1 VPGLTQQAF
10 EGLLRRFNKDAET
23 AASEYETIRR
33 KLTLFFE
40 LRLCRQ
46 PDTLTDET
54 IDRVARKLDEGE
66 SISNLRAYFFGVAK
80 RVLLESQARDIR
92 ERVALETHSQLSAP
106 ERNLEGRHVRIG
118 CLRRCLLVLPAES
131 RDLILAYYE
140 AGRGPS
146 DEARKALAD
155 RLGLSYG
162 NLKIKA
168 HRIRGKLET
177 CLNECLTN
185 GRGGSRR

>member
-10 EGLLRRFNKDAET
+10 EGLLRQFNEDAET
-23 AASEYETIRR
+23 AASEYETVRR

-40 LRLCRQ
+40 LRLSRQ
-46 PDTLTDET
+46 PDSLTDET

-80 RVLLESQARDIR
+80 RVLLESQGRDIR
-92 ERVALETHSQLSAP
+92 ERVALETHSQLSMP
-106 ERNLEGRHVRIG
+106 ERNQEGRHVRIE
-118 CLRRCLLVLPAES
+118 CLKRCLLALPAEA

-146 DEARKALAD
+146 EEARRALAD

-162 NLKIKA
+162 NLKIRA
-168 HRIRGKLET
+168 HRIRGKLEQ
-177 CLNECLTN
+177 CLNECLAD
-185 GRGGSRR
+185 GEDVRR